1 MSEPSSPSPQAVVDV
16 VVEQSRRVLDTYRVD
31 PRLIEEHANGER
43 RITQGGYGDRQVYEL
58 VQNAAD
64 ELRKDAGGEISV
76 VLTPTH
82 LYCANEGSP
91 FTPQGADTILRMGVS
106 RKRGGQIGRFGV
118 GIKSVL
124 SVSDAP
130 QFFSRSGC
138 FGFDREWSAE
148 EIRGVHPEAEET
160 PVLRMGRPLDL
171 RRSLA
176 ADPVLAELMKWATTV
191 VRLPLKPESVQ
202 RLGSDLRNFPV
213 EFPLFSSHV
222 GTVTLEDRRVVP
234 PVRRTISQMVDGG
247 RHTLQEERSDG
258 SDVTSQWRVFTRT
271 VRPSRSALE
280 SAGELHDRPEID
292 LSWAVPDRSGRI
304 RDLGAFW
311 AYFPTNYA
319 TLLRGI
325 LNAPWK
331 TSEDRQNLYKGNAF
345 NDELINEAAR
355 LVVGALPELSPVD
368 DPAAYIDL
376 LPGRGREAPQWAD
389 RQLTLAIWA
398 IAADEPSLPDQ
409 GGVLRRPTELML
421 HPEGLKDTWLKLW
434 ADHPGRPAAWCHHSV
449 ESRER
454 RARAERIMRRA
465 EVPDASVRQWLEA
478 LVDDGSP
485 EASVAAVR
493 ILADMVRTNHPA
505 AEEAR
510 KSRILLTETE
520 GLVAPVVGRVF
531 RRSSDDELSDSL
543 LYVHTAVSENFNAVP
558 ALEALGIHEAHA
570 VGRFSA
576 VVEQGVQGY
585 TEAQWVAFWELS
597 RQVGPD
603 GATEILRTQVP
614 DRLHVLK
621 VRTLAGSFRRMA
633 DCLMPGRVVPA
644 DGSRDAAST
653 VDVRFHDGDRTVLR
667 NLGLADVPVTGVDPS
682 GEPWFGDYVEMA
694 WNSYCKTL
702 PANSRRPQLKS
713 VQTEGTLPAGP
724 LHFLT
729 ELSEEGRAAFLRNLP
744 SGGLVTDWT
753 MRVGAQ
759 MGTRRR
765 IMSPLVWMARKHGF
779 LQTSLGLRAVR
790 ASVSPTLGEHRRL
803 LAIADVPI
811 GVAEA
816 LKLPETLS
824 QIPAS
829 IWTALLKGASVSE
842 DETFPGQV
850 YALVLEA
857 GAEWTED
864 IGTRC
869 RVGAKWASDIPD
881 KDIAVTADRAEY
893 QSLVRENVPVLLM
906 PTAESAELMIETYG
920 MASSVGIIQK
930 EIRFVPVSDPA
941 PLADEFPH
949 LVITHRAKVTGWTLT
964 RCRELE
970 EVISSP
976 NGERTA
982 PIDEAAQDQSV
993 LVRNP
998 DEDLDALLAVDRVLK
1013 LGLGRQGCQSILNQ
1027 RENARRSKLKQQVRQ
1042 ARSLAEKIDLL
1053 IDPEALRSRLPQGLI
1068 ESEKARTGET
1078 PEGIRLAELAI
1089 DAFGPSLLRTYAKD
1103 IAARIDGA
1111 PSQFNGSSTAL
1122 QFVNELGLPDFY
1134 AGTRIETPPSSER
1147 VDGPSL
1153 FPRLHDYQER
1163 LAANMYDLLTER
1175 LPGRAMLSLPT
1186 GAGKTRIAAESVIR
1200 RFKEHGLDG
1209 PVLWIAQSWELCEQ
1223 AVQSWKF
1230 VWQKVGPEE
1239 PLTIN
1244 RLWNN
1249 YEAAAVGS
1257 GPQLVVATDAK
1268 LESVLDKE
1276 EYSWLR
1282 EASVVIV
1289 DEAHSAYTRMTPILK
1304 SLGITHSRA
1313 ARPLVGLSATPY
1325 RGFNEEETRRLTQ
1338 RFGHRRL
1345 DDGVFPPGDP
1355 FTPLQKLGVLA
1366 RVEHRELKG
1375 ATLELSEREL
1385 KDADFRGLPAS
1396 AEWRLEQDDER
1407 NRMLLAEIKAMPD
1420 DWPVLFFATSVNHAR
1435 LMSAILSGEGI
1446 PSAAIDSGTP
1456 ASERRASIDAFRT
1469 RRIRVLTNY
1478 NVLAQGF
1485 DAPATRAV
1493 VVARPTYSPNMYTQ
1507 MIGRG
1512 LRGPL
1517 NGGKEVCTILDVH
1530 DNIVNYD
1537 RKLAFTQF
1545 EDLWRAR

>member
-1 MSEPSSPSPQAVVDV
+1 VDL
-16 VVEQSRRVLDTYRVD
+16 VVEQSLRVLATYRVD

-64 ELRKDAGGEISV
+64 ELRADAGGEIGV
-76 VLTPTH
+76 VLTSTH

-91 FTPQGADTILRMGVS
+91 VTPQGVDTILRMGVS

-148 EIRGVHPEAEET
+148 EIRSVHPQAEET

-171 RRSLA
+171 QRSIA

-202 RLGSDLRNFPV
+202 RLGVDLRNFPV
-213 EFPLFSSHV
+213 EFPLFSPHV

-234 PVRRTISQMVDGG
+234 PVRRTISQMVEGD
-247 RHTLQEERSDG
+247 RHTLQEEKSDG
-258 SDVTSQWRVFTRT
+258 SDVMFQWRVFTRT
-271 VRPSRSALE
+271 VKPSKSALE

-304 RDLGAFW
+304 RPLGTFW

-355 LVVGALPELSPVD
+355 LVVGALPELSPAD

-376 LPGRGREAPQWAD
+376 LPGRGKEAPQWAD

-409 GGVLRRPTELML
+409 QGVLRRPAELML

-434 ADHPGRPAAWCHHSV
+434 AGHPGRPVAWCHHSV

-478 LVDDGSP
+478 LVEDRSP
-485 EASVAAVR
+485 EASIAAVR
-493 ILADMVRTNHPA
+493 ILADIVRTNHPA

-510 KSRILLTETE
+510 KSRILLTETD
-520 GLVAPVVGRVF
+520 GLVAPVVGKIF
-531 RRSSDDELSDSL
+531 RRSSDDNLSDSL
-543 LYVHTAVSENFNAVP
+543 SYVHTAVSEDFNAVP
-558 ALEALGIHEAHA
+558 ALETLGIHEAHA

-585 TEAQWVAFWELS
+585 TEDQWVAFWELS

-603 GATEILRTQVP
+603 GATAILLDQVP
-614 DRLHVLK
+614 DWRHALK

-644 DGSRDAAST
+644 DGSRDAAYA
-653 VDVRFHDGDRTVLR
+653 VDVRFHDGDRPVLR
-667 NLGLADVPVTGVDPS
+667 SLGLTDVPATHVDPS
-682 GEPWFGDYVEMA
+682 AEPWFDDYVETA
-694 WNSYCKTL
+694 WNIYCKTL
-702 PANSRRPQLKS
+702 SANSRRPQLKS
-713 VQTEGTLPAGP
+713 MQTEGALPAGP
-724 LHFLT
+724 LHFLAK
-729 ELSEEGRAAFLRNLP
+729 LSEEGRAAFLKHLP
-744 SGGLVTDWT
+744 SGGLVTHWT
-753 MRVGAQ
+753 VRVGAQ
-759 MGTRRR
+759 LGTRQH
-765 IMSPLVWMARKHGF
+765 ILSPLVWMARRHGF
-779 LQTSLGLRAVR
+779 LQTSLGLRAVH
-790 ASVSPTLGEHRRL
+790 ASVSPALGEHRRL
-803 LAIADVPI
+803 FAVADVPI

-816 LKLPETLS
+816 LKLPETLDR
-824 QIPAS
+824 IPAS
-829 IWTALLKGASVSE
+829 TWTALLKDASVSE
-842 DETFPGQV
+842 NEAFPGQV

-857 GAEWTED
+857 GAKWTED

-869 RVGAKWASDIPD
+869 RVGTKWASDVPD
-881 KDIAVTADRAEY
+881 EDIAVTADRAEY
-893 QSLVRENVPVLLM
+893 ESLVRENIPALLM

-920 MASSVGIIQK
+920 MASPVGLIQK
-930 EIRFVPVSDPA
+930 ELRFVPTSEPT
-941 PLADEFPH
+941 PLTDEFPH
-949 LVITHRAKVTGWTLT
+949 LVVSYRAKVTGWTLT

-970 EVISSP
+970 EIISSP
-976 NGERTA
+976 NGERST
-982 PIDEAAQDQSV
+982 PIRETAQDQSV
-993 LVRNP
+993 LVKDPN
-998 DEDLDALLAVDRVLK
+998 DDLDALLAVDRVLK
-1013 LGLGRQGCQSILNQ
+1013 LGLGRQGCQSILNR
-1027 RENARRSKLKQQVRQ
+1027 RENARRSKLKQEVRQ
-1042 ARSLAEKIDLL
+1042 AKTVAEKIHIL
-1053 IDPEALRSRLPQGLI
+1053 IGPEMLKSRLPQGLI
-1068 ESEKARTGET
+1068 ENEEARTGKT
-1078 PEGIRLAELAI
+1078 IEGVRLAELAI
-1089 DAFGPSLLRTYAKD
+1089 DAFGPGLLRAYAKD
-1103 IAARIDGA
+1103 ISANVDGA
-1111 PSQFNGSSTAL
+1111 PSQFNGSNTAL

-1134 AGTRIETPPSSER
+1134 AGTKIETPPSSEK
-1147 VDGPSL
+1147 VDGPTS

-1163 LAANMYDLLTER
+1163 LAANMYGLLAER

-1200 RFKEHGLDG
+1200 RFKEHGLNG
-1209 PVLWIAQSWELCEQ
+1209 PVLWIAQTWELCEQ

-1268 LESVLDKE
+1268 LESVLEKD

-1282 EASVVIV
+1282 EASLVIV
-1289 DEAHSAYTRMTPILK
+1289 DEAHSAYSRMTPILK

-1313 ARPLVGLSATPY
+1313 ARPLIGLSATPY

-1355 FTPLQKLGVLA
+1355 FTPLQELGVLA
-1366 RVEHRELKG
+1366 RVEHRELRG
-1375 ATLELSEREL
+1375 ATLELSEKEL

-1407 NRMLLAEIKAMPD
+1407 NEMLLAEIKAMPD

-1435 LMSAILSGEGI
+1435 LMSAILSREGI

-1456 ASERRASIDAFRT
+1456 APERRAGIDAFRAK
-1469 RRIRVLTNY
+1469 RIRVLTNY

-1537 RKLAFTQF
+1537 RRLAFTEF